1 MVNRTAPMVNA
12 GSMADIAFLL
22 LIFFLVS
29 TTIETDKGINRKLP
43 PLLDEPVIADIKERN
58 LFRVEINQ
66 QNELLVEGEL
76 MKIDELK
83 SAAIAFLDNGGGS
96 ANQGCDYCLGS
107 KDPLSSENPGK
118 AIVSLVNS
126 RETNYQTYITVQNEL
141 MAAYNE
147 LRNRVS
153 TKLYGVSFLT
163 MEESLKDPN
172 YVGSRE
178 ELKERIRNVQSLYPE
193 KLSEAEPRQ

>member
-29 TTIETDKGINRKLP
+29 TTINTDKGINRKLP

-76 MKIDELK
+76 MKIDQLK
-83 SAAIAFLDNGGGS
+83 SAAIAFLDNGAGLTDHS
-96 ANQGCDYCLGS
+96 CDYCQGS
-107 KDPLSSENPGK
+107 KDPLSSENPQK

-141 MAAYNE
+141 MAAYND

-153 TKLYGVSFLT
+153 TKLYGVSFLA

-172 YVGSRE
+172 YEGNRE
-178 ELKERIRNVQSLYPE
+178 ELKKRIRNIQSLYPE